1 MQATQV
7 KRVALAYSG
16 GLDTTVMVYW
26 LREKFGCEVVAYCAD
41 LGQEEELASV
51 RQRALKIGVK
61 KVIIEDLRNEFI
73 KDYIW
78 PSLAANALY
87 EGQYPMATSLGRP
100 LIAKR
105 LIDVAKKYH
114 CDAVAHGST
123 GKGNDQ
129 VRFEVSFRALAP
141 EIKVLAPVRTWE
153 FKTRDEEIEYAEK
166 MRIPIT
172 VSKKKPYSL
181 DRNLWGL
188 SCECGVLEDPN
199 AEPPEDIH
207 KLTTDPLRAPAKPQY
222 LTLSFKRGIPYALNG
237 KTMPA
242 YKLITTVEKLAG
254 RHGVGRIDMVENR
267 LVGIKSRET
276 YEAPA
281 AVVFHLAHRALEAMC
296 LDRETAHYKDILS
309 LRYADLVY
317 YGHWFSPLRRALDA
331 FNADTQQVV
340 NGDVRIKLYR
350 GSATVVGRT
359 SPTSLYSLKLATYD
373 KGDKFDQKLAEGF
386 NRLWGLPLEVAG
398 IRDRKG
404 RV

>member
-1 MQATQV
+1 MTV

-26 LREKFGCEVVAYCAD
+26 LREKYGCEVVAFCAD

-51 RQRALKIGVK
+51 KRRALKIGVK
-61 KVIIEDLRNEFI
+61 QVIIQDLKDEFI
-73 KDYIW
+73 RDYVW

-100 LIAKR
+100 LIAKA
-105 LIDVAKKYH
+105 LIDVAKKYR

-153 FKTRDEEIEYAEK
+153 FKTRDEEIEYAER
-166 MRIPIT
+166 MNIPIT
-172 VSKKKPYSL
+172 VTRQKPYSL
-181 DRNLWGL
+181 DRNLWGI
-188 SCECGVLEDPN
+188 SCECGVLEDPDR
-199 AEPPEDIH
+199 EPPEDIH
-207 KLTTDPLRAPAKPQY
+207 ILTADPLRAPAKPQY
-222 LTLSFKRGIPYALNG
+222 VTLTFKRGIPVALNG
-237 KTMPA
+237 KAMPA
-242 YKLITTVEKLAG
+242 YPLIRTLEKIAG
-254 RHGVGRIDMVENR
+254 KHGIGRIDMVENR

-281 AVVFHLAHRALEAMC
+281 AVVCHLAHRALEAMC
-296 LDRETAHYKDILS
+296 LDRETAHFKEVLS
-309 LRYADLVY
+309 LRYAELVY

-331 FNADTQQVV
+331 FNADTQRVV
-340 NGDVRIKLYR
+340 NGTVRLRFYR
-350 GSATVVGRT
+350 GAATVVGRT
-359 SPTSLYSLKLATYD
+359 SPTSLYSHKLATYD
-373 KGDKFDQKLAEGF
+373 KGDQFDQKLAEGF

-398 IRDRKG
+398 LRDRG
-404 RV
+404 LAR

>member
-1 MQATQV
+1 MD
-7 KRVALAYSG
+7 KSIRRVALAYSG

-26 LREKFGCEVVAYCAD
+26 LREKYGCEVVAYCAD
-41 LGQEEELASV
+41 LGQEEELGSV
-51 RQRALKIGVK
+51 RKRAQQIGVK
-61 KVIIEDLRNEFI
+61 KVIIEDLRDEFI
-73 KDYIW
+73 RDYIW
-78 PSLAANALY
+78 PSLAANAMY
-87 EGQYPMATSLGRP
+87 EGQYPMATALGRP

-105 LIDVAKKYH
+105 LIDVAKKYQ

-166 MRIPIT
+166 MRIPVT

-181 DRNLWGL
+181 DRNLWGI

-199 AEPPEDIH
+199 TEPPEDIH
-207 KLTTDPLRAPAKPQY
+207 KLTVDPLKAPAKPQY
-222 LTLSFKRGIPYALNG
+222 ITLSFKQGIPYALNG

-242 YKLITTVEKLAG
+242 YKLITAVEKIAG
-254 RHGVGRIDMVENR
+254 KHGVGRIDMVENR

-296 LDRETAHYKDILS
+296 LDRETAHFKEILS
-309 LRYADLVY
+309 LRYAELVY
-317 YGHWFSPLRRALDA
+317 YGHWFSPLRCAIDA
-331 FNADTQQVV
+331 FNAHTQRFVT
-340 NGDVRIKLYR
+340 GDIRIKLYR

-359 SPTSLYSLKLATYD
+359 SPTSLYSFKLATYD
-373 KGDKFDQKLAEGF
+373 KGDKFDQTLAEGF
-386 NRLWGLPLEVAG
+386 NRLWGLPLEVSG
-398 IRDRKG
+398 IRERKG